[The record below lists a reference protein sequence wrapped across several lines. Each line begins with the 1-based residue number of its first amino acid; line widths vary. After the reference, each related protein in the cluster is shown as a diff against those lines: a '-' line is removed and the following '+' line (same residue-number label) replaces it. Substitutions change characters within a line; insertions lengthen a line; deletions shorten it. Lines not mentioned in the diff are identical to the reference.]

1 MINNICT
8 KRDDQHKPRTRT
20 TLPTVMAHR
29 QHGYMPSPETHLRI
43 GRSHIT
49 PAGRHARINSRST
62 HISLLTRAAS
72 EHARPHVPPN
82 LALILAWTYGAVA
95 RALGSLV
102 EINPTASNTFADS
115 SFHHETGSSIYRPGK
130 GQTKSRLATMH
141 IWYIHNTTQPATVRW
156 YYRDRRHF

>member
-8 KRDDQHKPRTRT
+8 KRGDQHEPRTRT
-20 TLPTVMAHR
+20 TLPTAMAHR

-43 GRSHIT
+43 GRSHII
-49 PAGRHARINSRST
+49 PAGHHVHINSRST
-62 HISLLTRAAS
+62 HIPLLTRAAS

-102 EINPTASNTFADS
+102 KSNPTASITFADS
-115 SFHHETGSSIYRPGK
+115 FFHHETCSSIYRPEK
-130 GQTKSRLATMH
+130 GQTKSCLATMH
-141 IWYIHNTTQPATVRW
+141 IWYNHNTTQPATVRR
-156 YYRDRRHF
+156 YYRERRHF

>member
-1 MINNICT
+1 MHEKGRPKHPEHVPRSPPPWHIDNMDTCPAL
-8 KRDDQHKPRTRT
+8 KRTYGSEDRTC
-20 TLPTVMAHR
+20 
-29 QHGYMPSPETHLRI
+29 
-43 GRSHIT
+43 T
-49 PAGRHARINSRST
+49 PAGHHIHINSRST

-102 EINPTASNTFADS
+102 KSNPTASITFADS

-130 GQTKSRLATMH
+130 GQTKSRFVTMH
-141 IWYIHNTTQPATVRW
+141 ILYNHNTTQPATVRR
-156 YYRDRRHF
+156 YYRERCHF

>member
-1 MINNICT
+1 MIIIMINNIYT
-8 KRDDQHKPRTRT
+8 KRGDQHESRACT

-49 PAGRHARINSRST
+49 PAGHHVHINSRST
-62 HISLLTRAAS
+62 HIPLLTRAAS

-102 EINPTASNTFADS
+102 KYNPTASITFADS
-115 SFHHETGSSIYRPGK
+115 SFHHETGSSMYRPGK
-130 GQTKSRLATMH
+130 GQTKSRLATLH
-141 IWYIHNTTQPATVRW
+141 I
-156 YYRDRRHF
+156 

>member
-1 MINNICT
+1 MTNNICT
-8 KRDDQHKPRTRT
+8 KRGDQHEPRTRT

-43 GRSHIT
+43 GRSYIT
-49 PAGRHARINSRST
+49 PAGHHVHINSRST
-62 HISLLTRAAS
+62 HIPLSTRAAS

-95 RALGSLV
+95 RALGLLV
-102 EINPTASNTFADS
+102 KSNPTASITFADS

-141 IWYIHNTTQPATVRW
+141 IWYNHNTTQPATVRR
-156 YYRDRRHF
+156 YYRERCHF

>member
-1 MINNICT
+1 MHE
-8 KRDDQHKPRTRT
+8 RGDQHEPRTCT

-49 PAGRHARINSRST
+49 PTGHQVHINSRST
-62 HISLLTRAAS
+62 HIPLLTRAAS

-102 EINPTASNTFADS
+102 KMQSHGF
-115 SFHHETGSSIYRPGK
+115 Y
-130 GQTKSRLATMH
+130 
-141 IWYIHNTTQPATVRW
+141 YIRREFLPP
-156 YYRDRRHF
+156 RDRFQHIPTREKVNEVTPCHIAHMI